1 MRRLL
6 LAALC
11 LPLTPSLAAAQE
23 EGPSPAQRELE
34 RTSQRIAGQLETLRA
49 RSFLRPF
56 TVRVSTAAEFQAYAL
71 ARTEALM
78 PPEELAAA
86 ESLQKMLGLLGP
98 DLDLMAVT
106 LRLLEEQV
114 GGFYDPGQ
122 DTFYLM
128 QGFEGGAAELILAH
142 ELTHALDDQLFDLD
156 QGLSQ
161 RQGQGDAASA
171 YHAVV
176 EGSGMVMMMRWM
188 MAHPPRL
195 SPEDLAAAMP
205 TPESLGEAPAAIWK
219 PLLFAYMQG
228 QNFLEE
234 GRRMLRRKDRSIDMN
249 AVLDQA
255 FLAPPRSTEQVLHP
269 HKYWDPERLDEP
281 REVRHDLGELPEAW
295 RVLSVDTLG
304 ELQLALV
311 AEEPVRVDFSNQ
323 MALLGIRYTNR
334 YAEGWDGDQAVLLAH
349 EDGARLFSWALVFDT
364 PADAAELAERLRAGQ
379 VHGRIAAGLAALA
392 GEGVPSGLE
401 VWIDPARVD
410 LVRVVGFTGLE
421 GGVALDLARA
431 LTITVGEDPL
441 AGPHD
446 APR

>member
-1 MRRLL
+1 MRRLPH
-6 LAALC
+6 AALGLLLT
-11 LPLTPSLAAAQE
+11 LPLAAAQE

-34 RTSQRIAGQLETLRA
+34 RTSLRIAGQLEKLRA
-49 RSFLRPF
+49 RSFERPF
-56 TVRVSTAAEFQAYAL
+56 TVRVSTAEEFLAYAL

-86 ESLQKMLGLLGP
+86 ESLQKMLGLLAP
-98 DLDLMAVT
+98 DLDLMGVT
-106 LRLLEEQV
+106 LALLEEQV
-114 GGFYDPGQ
+114 GGFYDPGK
-122 DTFYLM
+122 DAFYLM
-128 QGFEGGAAELILAH
+128 EGFEGGVAELILAH

-156 QGLSQ
+156 QGLAH
-161 RQGQGDAASA
+161 RAGAGDAASA

-176 EGSGMVMMMRWM
+176 EGSGMVMMTRWM

-195 SPEDLAAAMP
+195 TPEALAAGMP
-205 TPESLGEAPAAIWK
+205 TPESLGDAPTAIWK

-228 QNFLEE
+228 QNFLEQ

-269 HKYWDPERLDEP
+269 EKYWDSEKLDEP
-281 REVRHDLGELPEAW
+281 REVRHDLGALPEAW
-295 RVLSVDTLG
+295 RVLTSDTLG

-311 AEEPVRVDFSNQ
+311 TEEPARVDFSNQ

-334 YAEGWDGDQAVLLAH
+334 YAEGWDGDQAVLLAR
-349 EDGARLFSWALVFDT
+349 EDGARLLSWALVFDT
-364 PADAAELAERLRAGQ
+364 PADAAELAERLGEI
-379 VHGRIAAGLAALA
+379 HERIAAGLGTLA
-392 GEGVPSGLE
+392 GEGAPCGLE
-401 VWIDPARVD
+401 FRIDPGRAD
-410 LVRVVGFTGLE
+410 LVRVVAFTGLE
-421 GGVALDLARA
+421 AGAALELARS
-431 LTITVGEDPL
+431 LPITVGADPL